1 MCQWFNS
8 TFGHSKNFKEF
19 MSNTLIKFLIK
30 LKNASLIKQENV
42 FFNFNALNLEIV
54 ELLYNEGFIQSF
66 SVQENTKINNFSM
79 KIVVKL
85 RYSSN
90 KALLKTLKIISTPV
104 KMVYLNLKNLSKLP
118 TTKSVLFLST
128 SKGFLTGTECK
139 KNQVGG
145 VLLFII

>member
-1 MCQWFNS
+1 
-8 TFGHSKNFKEF
+8 
-19 MSNTLIKFLIK
+19 
-30 LKNASLIKQENV
+30 
-42 FFNFNALNLEIV
+42 
-54 ELLYNEGFIQSF
+54 
-66 SVQENTKINNFSM
+66 M

-128 SKGFLTGTECK
+128 SKGFLTSTECK